1 MLYEKT
7 KYYYFIIKIFLYY
20 LLLYEFYFNVDEND
34 NDCIK
39 KGCPV
44 TYNTYIFYLPN

>member
-1 MLYEKT
+1 MQDIYDRRK
-7 KYYYFIIKIFLYY
+7 
-20 LLLYEFYFNVDEND
+20 LLYEFYFNVDEND

-44 TYNTYIFYLPN
+44 TYYTYIFYLPN